1 MNNMNVN
8 ENNNDGDEMVDLLL
22 LLLSSSSSPPLLPS
36 VFFSCVF
43 PRLRHRQSLVRSD
56 ISMPMNL
63 PLNPIL

>member
-1 MNNMNVN
+1 
-8 ENNNDGDEMVDLLL
+8 MVYIILLL
-22 LLLSSSSSPPLLPS
+22 TSTSSYPQLLPS